1 MASVPKVSYSSAVVT
16 WGRVEPGYTANLV
29 LLTADPLAD
38 ISNTEKIDAVILS
51 GKFLVRAQLDQ
62 MLRDAKVSPQ

>member
-1 MASVPKVSYSSAVVT
+1 VSYSSAVVT